1 MSDEDSKKSGS
12 QAASEGRSRDGKER
26 IFLIVVDESEE
37 MEIALRFACRR
48 ARHTGGRVAMLH
60 VVEHSEFRGWMSV
73 GDLMQEEARN
83 EAERLLQKLAARVN
97 ELAGAMP
104 VLYLREG
111 NRRDELL
118 KLIEEEPS
126 ISILVLGANTGKGGP
141 GPLVSQLTGKLMG
154 QLNLPITIVPG
165 NLSDEAI
172 DAIS

>member
-1 MSDEDSKKSGS
+1 MNEKAKKEEAAPKSGEPDSKG
-12 QAASEGRSRDGKER
+12 R

-37 MEIALRFACRR
+37 MEVALRFACRR

-60 VVEHSEFRGWMSV
+60 VVEHSEFRGWLSV

-118 KLIEEEPS
+118 KLC
-126 ISILVLGANTGKGGP
+126 
-141 GPLVSQLTGKLMG
+141 
-154 QLNLPITIVPG
+154 
-165 NLSDEAI
+165 
-172 DAIS
+172 